1 MGTIVTSGVGSG
13 LDISGL
19 VTKLVEAEG
28 APKKL
33 QLDKQEAKAQAKLS
47 ALGSL
52 RSALSTLR
60 DSLAGLKSVDKFQ
73 ARQASLSSQDFLSAT
88 AATTAV
94 AGSYSVE
101 VQRLASA
108 HKLQS
113 GPFAS
118 TSTAVGT
125 GTLNIATGGQ
135 AFAVEIDG
143 ENQSLADIAAAI
155 NASPA
160 GAKVTA
166 TVISG
171 ASDARLTLS
180 ARESGEAHAISL
192 SQTGGN
198 GGLAALVYPPS
209 GGGLSELKA
218 ALDSRALV
226 DGVLVT
232 SSTNTISGAIA
243 GVDLTLNAVN
253 EVGETTTL
261 SVSQGRAAA
270 RKAVDD
276 FVKGY
281 NGFVDALKTLTGYNV
296 DTRQGGPLFGDSG
309 VRNIMDQLRRE
320 LTTNVAGA
328 AIFDSLSSI
337 GVTAQLDGKLTVDAA
352 NLDTAF
358 DTNFDAV
365 GDLFASKDEGLA
377 VKLDALLERHLASQ
391 GAIESRT
398 DGLKSTIDAIGERRE
413 ALADRLTALQARY
426 TKQFNALDGL
436 LSQLQGTSN
445 FLNQQLSNLPG
456 SAPLNRS
463 RR

>member
-73 ARQASLSSQDFLSAT
+73 GRQATLSSLEFLSAS

-118 TSTAVGT
+118 TSTPVGT
-125 GTLNIATGGQ
+125 GTLNIATGGHT
-135 AFAVEIDG
+135 FAVEIDG

-160 GAKVTA
+160 GAKVIA

-171 ASDARLTLS
+171 ASDARLTLT
-180 ARESGEAHAISL
+180 ARESGEAHALSV
-192 SQTGGN
+192 SQTGGD

-209 GGGLSELKA
+209 GGGLSELQA

-232 SSTNTISGAIA
+232 SSTNTISDAIA
-243 GVDLTLNAVN
+243 GVELTLKTVN
-253 EVGETTTL
+253 DVGQTTTL
-261 SVSQGRAAA
+261 SVNQDRTAA

-281 NGFVDALKTLTGYNV
+281 NGFVDASKTLTGYNV

-328 AIFDSLSSI
+328 AIFKSLSSI

-352 NLDTAF
+352 ELDAAF

-365 GDLFASKDEGLA
+365 GELFASKDGGLA

-398 DGLKSTIDAIGERRE
+398 EGLKSTIDAIGERRE

-426 TKQFNALDGL
+426 TRQFNALDGL

-463 RR
+463 R